1 VRQPNSLITAAAEAA
16 TVVRFV
22 KKEVGG
28 VEQKELCMTVRRFVL
43 VLGAVALVV
52 GIIGLLVPV
61 SVSDSKGGSL
71 GCGNAAISNL
81 SSAREANNKSVASI
95 PILNQIVPHTDF
107 VAECQSA
114 LSGRRSWTIPVTVIG
129 AIAIVA
135 ALFVRVNRP
144 AGI

>member
-1 VRQPNSLITAAAEAA
+1 V
-16 TVVRFV
+16 
-22 KKEVGG
+22 
-28 VEQKELCMTVRRFVL
+28 TVRRL
-43 VLGAVALVV
+43 VLLVGAAALVV

-61 SVSDSKGGSL
+61 SVSDSNGGSL
-71 GCGNAAISNL
+71 GCGNAAISDL
-81 SSAREANNKSVASI
+81 SSAREANDKSVASI

-129 AIAIVA
+129 AIALVA
-135 ALFVRVNRP
+135 AFFVRGRRS

>member
-1 VRQPNSLITAAAEAA
+1 V
-16 TVVRFV
+16 
-22 KKEVGG
+22 
-28 VEQKELCMTVRRFVL
+28 TVRRL
-43 VLGAVALVV
+43 VLLVGAVALVV

-61 SVSDSKGGSL
+61 SVSDSNGGSL
-71 GCGNAAISNL
+71 GCGNAAIPDL

-129 AIAIVA
+129 AIALVA
-135 ALFVRVNRP
+135 ALFARGGRSV
-144 AGI
+144 GG